1 MDRLCYGYPQRFAA
15 VSHGKVFSLIKAL
28 FMGEKDSTGVF
39 IGVQKEFRGCDLGFS
54 LRFRPYIE
62 NHGHSDRSLKPTQVH
77 FKAHG

>member
-1 MDRLCYGYPQRFAA
+1 MAIHSVLRQCLMVKF
-15 VSHGKVFSLIKAL
+15 FSLIKAL

-39 IGVQKEFRGCDLGFS
+39 IGVQKEFRGCGLGFS